1 MVEGLRPQE
10 AQASAIS
17 YGRHAVRAGVGSE
30 SRSDATTAPSL
41 EIKTTSMRGGPAGPG
56 RATSS
61 ARSDIAREH
70 PLEPNAETP
79 LLDTYLSEYDVTEF
93 HACVVSADANTTW
106 DAIRHV
112 DLSLFAGVRALLL
125 LRAVPGRIKSLAG
138 GQAPPPQPPFTLAD
152 MPRVGFELLDE
163 RPGEIVFGF
172 VGRPWS
178 IGAEKPLALG
188 RDSFASFVDPGY
200 AKIAFTIRAESY
212 GAHRTL
218 VTTET
223 RTATTDPRSRHR
235 FAVYWTLIGPFS
247 ALIRRA
253 ILRRLKSDVETARP
267 PRRESRK
274 VRIEGEIL
282 INRSVDKVFDFV
294 ADERNEP
301 RYNPRL
307 LRAEQTSP
315 GPIGIGTQFRAET
328 KAIGGAVPMTIEFT
342 GFERPRRIAL
352 ATRLSTMDIRGA
364 LTFDPISGRTRMRW
378 SWVLE
383 PRGLF
388 KLMTPMLAS
397 IGRRQEQ
404 IVWDNLKRVMEAG
417 ELNSATAGS

>member
-1 MVEGLRPQE
+1 L
-10 AQASAIS
+10 
-17 YGRHAVRAGVGSE
+17 
-30 SRSDATTAPSL
+30 
-41 EIKTTSMRGGPAGPG
+41 
-56 RATSS
+56 
-61 ARSDIAREH
+61 
-70 PLEPNAETP
+70 
-79 LLDTYLSEYDVTEF
+79 
-93 HACVVSADANTTW
+93 
-106 DAIRHV
+106 
-112 DLSLFAGVRALLL
+112 
-125 LRAVPGRIKSLAG
+125 
-138 GQAPPPQPPFTLAD
+138 
-152 MPRVGFELLDE
+152 
-163 RPGEIVFGF
+163 
-172 VGRPWS
+172 
-178 IGAEKPLALG
+178 
-188 RDSFASFVDPGY
+188 
-200 AKIAFTIRAESY
+200 
-212 GAHRTL
+212 
-218 VTTET
+218 
-223 RTATTDPRSRHR
+223 
-235 FAVYWTLIGPFS
+235 
-247 ALIRRA
+247 
-253 ILRRLKSDVETARP
+253 
-267 PRRESRK
+267 
-274 VRIEGEIL
+274 RIEGEIL
-282 INRSVDKVFDFV
+282 INRSVDEVFDFV